1 MMKNMEEANSLSVMD
16 ELVYYV
22 GYCAACESRKRYME
36 NNEN

>member
-1 MMKNMEEANSLSVMD
+1 MEETNSLFVME

-22 GYCAACESRKRYME
+22 GYCAACESRKRYMK